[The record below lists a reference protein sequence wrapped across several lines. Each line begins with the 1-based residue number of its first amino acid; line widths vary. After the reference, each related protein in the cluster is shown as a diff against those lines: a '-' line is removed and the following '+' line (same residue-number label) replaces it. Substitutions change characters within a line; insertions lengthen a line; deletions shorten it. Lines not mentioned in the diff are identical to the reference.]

1 MKNKLVFI
9 IVILALLAGISGY
22 WHWQRNVFSKD
33 ALKLEILGP
42 RETEI
47 AQEVEYVVRYRNT
60 GHIRLEEPRLIFEF
74 PEQAILEQG
83 KSPRQEI
90 GADKLG
96 IAIYPGEERILRFRA
111 RLLGKEGQSL
121 TARAALS
128 YRPKNLEARYES
140 ATTFTTVIKS
150 VPLVFAFDL
159 PSKIEPGKDFEFR
172 INYFSNIDY
181 PLLGLRITADYPA
194 GFEFIESIPRA
205 LEKNEWELPPLNR
218 AEGGRVKITGRISG
232 RAGEQR
238 IFRANLGLWREGE
251 FILLKTIAK
260 GIELSE
266 PGLNVAQRINGRL
279 NYVASPGEHL
289 HYEILFKNTGEET
302 LTGLSL
308 STTLLGD
315 IFDLESLRAP
325 QGDFTLGGNSITWD
339 WRRVGHLQFLNPG
352 EEGKVEFWIRLKK
365 DWEIIDL
372 EGKTV
377 IQNRVFLGQVKEEF
391 TVKVNSRLEVSQKVF
406 FQDEVFGNLGPIP
419 PQAGLPTTYTVMWLA
434 RNHYNEM
441 RNVKIKAI
449 LPQNVRVTGK
459 IFPEQEIEKFTFD
472 SASREI
478 VWQIGAME
486 VGQGIFNPAPHV
498 AFQIAFTPDD
508 FQKGRIADL
517 IGRVEIIGEDTWT
530 GQVLRESDQAIDTT
544 LPDDPTITDE
554 MGIIQ

>member
-1 MKNKLVFI
+1 MKKFLFI
-9 IVILALLAGISGY
+9 IILLAIIAGVGGY
-22 WHWQRNVFSKD
+22 WYWQRNVFSKD
-33 ALKLEILGP
+33 AIKLEILGP

-47 AQEVEYVVRYRNT
+47 AQEVEYIVRYRNT

-74 PEQAILEQG
+74 PEQAILEEG
-83 KSPRQEI
+83 KSLRQKI

-96 IAIYPGEERILRFRA
+96 IAIYPGEERILRFRS
-111 RLLGKEGQSL
+111 RLLGREGQSL

-128 YRPKNLEARYES
+128 YRPKNLEVRYES
-140 ATTFTTVIKS
+140 TTTFTTIIKS
-150 VPLVFAFDL
+150 VPLAFTFDL

-172 INYFSNIDY
+172 MNYFSNIDY
-181 PLLGLRITADYPA
+181 PLLGLRITADYPV
-194 GFEFIESIPRA
+194 GFEFIEAAPRA

-218 AEGGRVKITGRISG
+218 TEGGRIKIIGRISG
-232 RAGEQR
+232 QAGEQR
-238 IFRANLGLWREGE
+238 IFRAELGIWREGE

-260 GIELSE
+260 GVELTKPS
-266 PGLNVAQRINGRL
+266 LNVVQRINGRL

-308 STTLLGD
+308 STALLGE
-315 IFDLESLRAP
+315 IFDLESLSAP

-339 WRRVGHLQFLNPG
+339 WRKVGHLQFLKPG

-365 DWEIIDL
+365 NWEIVNL

-377 IQNRVFLGQVKEEF
+377 VQNRVFIGQVKEEF
-391 TVKVNSRLEVSQKVF
+391 TVKVNSKLEVFSGAY

-419 PQAGLPTTYTVMWLA
+419 PQVGVPTTYTVMWQA
-434 RNHYNEM
+434 KNHYNEM

-459 IFPEQEIEKFTFD
+459 IFPEQESEKFTFD
-472 SASREI
+472 SVSREI
-478 VWQIGAME
+478 VWQIGTME
-486 VGQGIFNPAPHV
+486 VGRGIFNPAPNV

-508 FQKGRIADL
+508 FQKGKTADL
-517 IGRVEIIGEDTWT
+517 IGRVEIVGEDTWT
-530 GQVLRESDQAIDTT
+530 GQVLRESDQAINTT
-544 LPDDPTITDE
+544 LPDDETVTEE
-554 MGIIQ
+554 MGIVQ